1 MWKYISVSKRKSKNS
16 SFLETNMNEDTS
28 YQNLLDIEKAVLKAK
43 FIDLQIFVRK
53 EESPHRR
60 KEIIKVKSEIN
71 ELESPPK

>member
-1 MWKYISVSKRKSKNS
+1 
-16 SFLETNMNEDTS
+16 MNEDTS